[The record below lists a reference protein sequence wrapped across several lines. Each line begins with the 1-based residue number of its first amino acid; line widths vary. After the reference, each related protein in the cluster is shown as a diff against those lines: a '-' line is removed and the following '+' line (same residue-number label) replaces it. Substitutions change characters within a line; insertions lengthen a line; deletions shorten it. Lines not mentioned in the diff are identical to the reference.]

1 MGKAEPMVLQ
11 VAEGFVV
18 VMKSEPLKA
27 GDSVEDKTWM
37 SGCIASSNPYRD

>member
-27 GDSVEDKTWM
+27 GDSMEDKNSDEWM
-37 SGCIASSNPYRD
+37 HSVIQPIS